1 MNLLRIGILI
11 VALVVAGVVAL
22 LVNNFL
28 EDQEQVQEATA
39 PVLPTTRVL
48 VAAKDLPAG
57 KTLLG
62 GELEGDVKWQP
73 WPADALNPG
82 WIVSREGEEATEDK
96 REVAGSIVKRGFEAG
111 EPITFSR
118 LIQPGA
124 GNFMAGVL
132 GPGMRAVSIAISAVS
147 AAAGFIVPG
156 SKIDVMLTQRLSET
170 DSVTG
175 KTRSR
180 VVTEIILEDALVLAI
195 DQSVDDLLGGA
206 VVGRTA
212 TIEATPK
219 QAEKVEVA
227 RAMGKLSLMLR
238 SLQAPEKAVSTG
250 PFTSEIEVS
259 RYLSRDAGSVN
270 PILTARGRLTAGS
283 LLTDANFE
291 WQAPPPE
298 FPLDGLLVKGRFNI
312 SGLRGA
318 LLTANYEPGQPLRE
332 SDIIKPSSQEFLT
345 AALGQDMRAISV
357 AVSNV
362 SGVSGFIA
370 PGSRVD
376 LLLTHELEDKGEN
389 PPLSPRRFS
398 ETILRDVRVL
408 AIEQQVDEKTG
419 KPVLGATATLE
430 VTPKQAESIFVAVAM
445 GSISLT
451 LKGARG
457 DSSPPSGRPFTS
469 DLEVSRAAWEF
480 IRGLNRYGPGQPPKP
495 QSNQGITSEDVA
507 EKPELLLAPPPPAP
521 APAPAPALVPAPAPA
536 PPPVARSGR
545 SRTVVKV
552 YRNVGVSTVQVNR

>member
-28 EDQEQVQEATA
+28 ASQEQTTEAAA
-39 PVLPTTRVL
+39 PAMPTTRVL
-48 VAAKDLPAG
+48 VAAKNLPAG

-62 GELEGDVKWQP
+62 GELEGDVKWQS
-73 WPADALNPG
+73 WPEDSVNPG
-82 WIVSREGEEATEDK
+82 WIVSREGEEDSGGRQEI
-96 REVAGSIVKRGFEAG
+96 AGAIVKRGFEAG
-111 EPITFSR
+111 EPITLSR
-118 LIQPGA
+118 LIKKGS

-156 SKIDVMLTQRLSET
+156 SKVDVMLTQRLSET

-175 KTRSR
+175 TKRAR
-180 VVTEIILEDALVLAI
+180 VVTEIILADALVLAI
-195 DQSVDDLLGGA
+195 DQTVDDLTGGA

-212 TIEATPK
+212 TIETTPK
-219 QAEKVEVA
+219 EAEQVEVA
-227 RAMGKLSLMLR
+227 RSMGTLSLSLR
-238 SLQAPEKAVSTG
+238 SLRPAEKVVSTG

-259 RYLSRDAGSVN
+259 RFLSRDAGSVN
-270 PILTARGRLTAGS
+270 PILTARGRLSAGS

-318 LLTANYEPGQPLRE
+318 LLTASYEPGQPLRE
-332 SDIIKPSSQEFLT
+332 KDIIKPSSQEFL
-345 AALGQDMRAISV
+345 ASALGQDMRAISV

-362 SGVSGFIA
+362 SGVSGFIS

-376 LLLTHELEDKGEN
+376 LLLTHELQDNDDN
-389 PPLSPRRFS
+389 PPLTPRRFS

-408 AIEQQVDEKTG
+408 AIEQQVDESTG
-419 KPVLGATATLE
+419 KPTLGATATLE
-430 VTPKQAESIFVAVAM
+430 VTPKQAEMVFVAVSM
-445 GSISLT
+445 GALSLT

-457 DSSPPSGRPFTS
+457 DSKPPSGRPFTS

-480 IRGLNRYGPGQPPKP
+480 IRGLNRYGPGQAPKP
-495 QSNQGITSEDVA
+495 QSNEGITSEDVA
-507 EKPELLLAPPPPAP
+507 EKPEPLLAPPPPALEP
-521 APAPAPALVPAPAPA
+521 VPVPAAA
-536 PPPVARSGR
+536 PPPPQRVVKSRKSRS
-545 SRTVVKV
+545 VVKV
-552 YRNVGVSTVQVNR
+552 YRNVGVSTVPVNR